1 MSCSM
6 ASRTARARTSLRLIP
21 VMTVS
26 GSIMEVAT
34 RRHTRGAPEQKL
46 DGAPCRAQAGWSGQS
61 MKAPPRVP
69 FDRIAAASLELL
81 ISVPSHEHDRL
92 TGCVHFVP
100 RSDGVHDC

>member
-1 MSCSM
+1 MSSSM

-46 DGAPCRAQAGWSGQS
+46 DGAPCRAQAGWNGQS
-61 MKAPPRVP
+61 MKASPGGLRRCSRGD
-69 FDRIAAASLELL
+69 FGTLTWAIA
-81 ISVPSHEHDRL
+81 H
-92 TGCVHFVP
+92 TG
-100 RSDGVHDC
+100 DCLGERR